1 MKTDYLRK
9 IISDNDYKID
19 YGDTD
24 NLHNLP
30 NYIKLYHDCKA
41 YYINIELFENSDEI
55 FCEIWIKEDKVEL
68 TDNQLDY
75 IYNTF
80 SDLHKDERFALY
92 HPKDIEKQVK
102 QNNFYNTL

>member
-9 IISDNDYKID
+9 IISDNDYKVD

-80 SDLHKDERFALY
+80 SDLLNEKIHHCKMLFYEHGFN
-92 HPKDIEKQVK
+92 DI
-102 QNNFYNTL
+102 Y